1 MKKIYFCLP
10 AILTSVLQL
19 SAQDIITKCNGEEIE
34 AKVAEIGDT
43 QIKYRKYENAQGPL
57 YTLPASEVFLIRF
70 EDGTREVVT
79 PLDAPAVS
87 PATAAETTETESS
100 TTAPAAA
107 NENYAQ
113 IRNMQNKS
121 CLITVETYLV
131 AVEVYRVAIK
141 TCQVVI

>member
-10 AILTSVLQL
+10 AILTGVLQL
-19 SAQDIITKCNGEEIE
+19 SAQDIITKCNGEEIA

-79 PLDAPAVS
+79 PLDAPGS
-87 PATAAETTETESS
+87 LTGHGCGNDRDGEQHNSS
-100 TTAPAAA
+100 CGC
-107 NENYAQ
+107 E
-113 IRNMQNKS
+113 
-121 CLITVETYLV
+121 
-131 AVEVYRVAIK
+131 
-141 TCQVVI
+141 

>member
-10 AILTSVLQL
+10 AILTGVLQL
-19 SAQDIITKCNGEEIE
+19 SAQDIITKCNGEEIA

-57 YTLPASEVFLIRF
+57 YTLPASEVFLIRY

-87 PATAAETTETESS
+87 PATAAETNGTESS

-107 NENYAQ
+107 NEKYAQ
-113 IRNMQNKS
+113 ITRSVKR
-121 CLITVETYLV
+121 T
-131 AVEVYRVAIK
+131 K
-141 TCQVVI
+141 

>member
-10 AILTSVLQL
+10 AILTGVLQL
-19 SAQDIITKCNGEEIE
+19 SAQDIITKCNGEEIA

-79 PLDAPAVS
+79 PRQSHRPRLRKRPGRR
-87 PATAAETTETESS
+87 AAQQLLRLRMKITHRS
-100 TTAPAAA
+100 TGA
-107 NENYAQ
+107 
-113 IRNMQNKS
+113 
-121 CLITVETYLV
+121 
-131 AVEVYRVAIK
+131 
-141 TCQVVI
+141 

>member
-70 EDGTREVVT
+70 EDGTREVVRRWT
-79 PLDAPAVS
+79 PRQS
-87 PATAAETTETESS
+87 PRPLLRKRPKRRAAQQLQRLRMKIMHKS
-100 TTAPAAA
+100 TGA
-107 NENYAQ
+107 
-113 IRNMQNKS
+113 
-121 CLITVETYLV
+121 
-131 AVEVYRVAIK
+131 
-141 TCQVVI
+141 

>member
-10 AILTSVLQL
+10 AILTGVLQL
-19 SAQDIITKCNGEEIE
+19 SAQDIITKCNGEEIA

-79 PLDAPAVS
+79 PLDAPQS
-87 PATAAETTETESS
+87 HRPRLRKRPGRRAAQQLLRLRMKITHRS
-100 TTAPAAA
+100 TGA
-107 NENYAQ
+107 
-113 IRNMQNKS
+113 
-121 CLITVETYLV
+121 
-131 AVEVYRVAIK
+131 
-141 TCQVVI
+141 

>member
-87 PATAAETTETESS
+87 RPLLRKRPKRRAAQQLQRLRMKIMHKS
-100 TTAPAAA
+100 TGA
-107 NENYAQ
+107 
-113 IRNMQNKS
+113 
-121 CLITVETYLV
+121 
-131 AVEVYRVAIK
+131 
-141 TCQVVI
+141 

>member
-79 PLDAPAVS
+79 PLNAPAVS
-87 PATAAETTETESS
+87 PATAAETTGTESS

-107 NENYAQ
+107 NENYL
-113 IRNMQNKS
+113 S
-121 CLITVETYLV
+121 LIH
-131 AVEVYRVAIK
+131 I
-141 TCQVVI
+141 

>member
-10 AILTSVLQL
+10 AILTGVLQL
-19 SAQDIITKCNGEEIE
+19 SAQDIITKCNGEEIA

-87 PATAAETTETESS
+87 PARLRKRPGRRAAQQLLRLRMKITHRS
-100 TTAPAAA
+100 TGA
-107 NENYAQ
+107 
-113 IRNMQNKS
+113 
-121 CLITVETYLV
+121 
-131 AVEVYRVAIK
+131 
-141 TCQVVI
+141 